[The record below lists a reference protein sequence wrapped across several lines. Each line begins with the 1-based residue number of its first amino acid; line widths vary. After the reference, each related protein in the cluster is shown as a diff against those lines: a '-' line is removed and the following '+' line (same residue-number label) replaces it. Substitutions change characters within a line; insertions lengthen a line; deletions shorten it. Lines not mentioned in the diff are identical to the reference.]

1 MHFFLFTLLFK
12 KNLHFLNCFCWSF
25 NWFSLIV
32 NEDID
37 LVIFNIF
44 ELKPLEEDSV
54 LLLLL
59 LEEVVTAAVMFKIEA
74 VESAM
79 LPDIELTLVELL
91 LYCRPPIN
99 VFKNDDDLL
108 SELFEVL
115 VFIIIIFESLYFEE
129 KHKNIKIWFE
139 TKINNK

>member
-1 MHFFLFTLLFK
+1 
-12 KNLHFLNCFCWSF
+12 
-25 NWFSLIV
+25 LIV

-129 KHKNIKIWFE
+129 KHKNIKI
-139 TKINNK
+139 

>member
-1 MHFFLFTLLFK
+1 M
-12 KNLHFLNCFCWSF
+12 
-25 NWFSLIV
+25 IV

-129 KHKNIKIWFE
+129 KHKNIKI
-139 TKINNK
+139 

>member
-1 MHFFLFTLLFK
+1 M
-12 KNLHFLNCFCWSF
+12 
-25 NWFSLIV
+25 IV

-37 LVIFNIF
+37 LVIFNIL

-129 KHKNIKIWFE
+129 KHKNIKI
-139 TKINNK
+139 

>member
-1 MHFFLFTLLFK
+1 M
-12 KNLHFLNCFCWSF
+12 
-25 NWFSLIV
+25 IV

-44 ELKPLEEDSV
+44 ELKPLEEVSV
-54 LLLLL
+54 LLLLILLL
-59 LEEVVTAAVMFKIEA
+59 LEEAVTAAVMFKIEA

-129 KHKNIKIWFE
+129 KHKNIKI
-139 TKINNK
+139 